1 MELRAFFLLKNSVY
15 SRNIDIYGDILRY
28 MKWHQTTIPN
38 FIVFYISFVWD
49 DFSDQETRFR
59 RDEETSIIQQIILY
73 RMDPEFSIGLRRLMK
88 K

>member
-1 MELRAFFLLKNSVY
+1 M
-15 SRNIDIYGDILRY
+15 IWGDIGTNGTTLTCEIG
-28 MKWHQTTIPN
+28 HQIPIPN